1 MNLNKQDRRTSA
13 PAYLWDNFNFESLKQ
28 VLRPRDNPII
38 ETQNFGETGNKSGPI
53 KDI

>member
-28 VLRPRDNPII
+28 VLRPRDNPNRDTKLWRDRKQIWAY
-38 ETQNFGETGNKSGPI
+38 
-53 KDI
+53 